1 MQEFQETISKNRLE
15 KNLQGNCCYMKNVI
29 LISLD
34 TMRADRLSCY
44 GHFRKTSPHL
54 DKIAAEGV
62 VFTDFFSPHIPTF
75 PGHTTMMTGKDVYAH
90 QITSQSGSPEPAEGV
105 KMIAELLK
113 EQGYFTASADN
124 LGRWFLRGVDHTEDY
139 KWEISQPSA
148 WRKAEAVNN
157 AAIKALT
164 HCADQDS
171 PFFLF
176 LHYWDPHT
184 PYLPPAP
191 FDRMF
196 YAGNEY
202 DPDNDSM
209 DELWDFENFK
219 HYFAEWMPGVTDIE
233 FPKAQYDA
241 SIAYLDTCLSHL
253 FAHIDE
259 LGLTSDT
266 LLVITADH
274 GEELDEHGCW
284 FDHHGLYDT
293 NLHIPLIL
301 HCPGEL
307 PAGRRVHGLTQT
319 PDITPTILDFLE
331 FSEIAKREGM
341 TGKSLLPL
349 INDLSKTTRGTTD
362 ILHIT
367 ENTWM
372 KKRGVRTST
381 WKLIV
386 PLEIPDI
393 HGRSDVE
400 LYNLCDD
407 PGELNNLAE
416 ARPEVVSELKE
427 RMDRHLAKRVE
438 ETSLPDPLPLQP
450 IPLHRVGNM
459 EAAIPRDHRAERAAA
474 QKSKAAKDEKL
485 ESGDFIGYDREP

>member
-1 MQEFQETISKNRLE
+1 
-15 KNLQGNCCYMKNVI
+15 MKNVI

-34 TMRADRLSCY
+34 TTRADRLSCY
-44 GHFRKTSPHL
+44 GHYRKTSPHL
-54 DKIAAEGV
+54 DKLAEHGV
-62 VFTDFFSPHIPTF
+62 IFTDHFSPHIPTF
-75 PGHTTMMTGKDVYAH
+75 PGHTTMMTGKDLYAH
-90 QITSQSGSPEPAEGV
+90 QISSQSGNPEPADGV

-124 LGRWFLRGVDHTEDY
+124 LGRWFLRGIDHTEDY
-139 KWEISQPSA
+139 KWDTSVPRD
-148 WRKAEAVNN
+148 WRKAEAVNH
-157 AAIKALT
+157 AAVKALK
-164 HCADQDS
+164 HCASQDD

-196 YAGNEY
+196 YAGNEL
-202 DPDNDSM
+202 DPENDSM
-209 DELWDFENFK
+209 DELWEFENFK
-219 HYFAEWMPGVTDIE
+219 YYFAEWMPGVTDIE
-233 FPKAQYDA
+233 YPKAQYDA
-241 SIAYLDTCLSHL
+241 CIAYMDTCLSHL
-253 FAHIDE
+253 FEQLDE
-259 LGLTSDT
+259 LGLMSET

-307 PAGRRVHGLTQT
+307 PAGKRVRGLTQM
-319 PDITPTILDFLE
+319 PDVTPTILDFLGL
-331 FSEIAKREGM
+331 SEISTREGM
-341 TGKSLLPL
+341 SGKSLMPL
-349 INDLSKTTRGTTD
+349 INDLSETTRGSTD

-372 KKRGVRTST
+372 KKRAVRTST

-386 PLEIPDI
+386 PLEIPDL
-393 HGRSDVE
+393 HGRSEVE
-400 LYNLCDD
+400 LYNLVDD

-416 ARPEVVSELKE
+416 ELPEKVSEL
-427 RMDRHLAKRVE
+427 RTIMDRHGAKRE
-438 ETSLPDPLPLQP
+438 AETGMPDPLPLQP

-459 EAAIPRDHRAERAAA
+459 EMAIPCDHRADRIAAA
-474 QKSKAAKDEKL
+474 THKSSSKSDAKL
-485 ESGDFIGYDREP
+485 ESGDFIGYDREE